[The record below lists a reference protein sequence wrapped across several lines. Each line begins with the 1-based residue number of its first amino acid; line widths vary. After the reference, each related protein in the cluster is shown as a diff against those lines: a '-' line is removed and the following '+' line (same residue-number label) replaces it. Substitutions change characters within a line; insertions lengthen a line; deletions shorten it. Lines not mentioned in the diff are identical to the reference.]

1 MEFFGLLQIS
11 LTAYIALLLLSVI
24 VPQML
29 LALSVRYSV
38 RANSIRNGEI
48 YSLMTLCFGFIPA
61 IVYACVKSKLAAEP
75 IDTPQKLADKKRST
89 TCIVLAVVLGIVLF
103 IAAIGIVVAG
113 TVMSVSAM

>member
-1 MEFFGLLQIS
+1 MEYFSILQIS
-11 LTAYIALLLLSVI
+11 LTAYIALLVFSLI
-24 VPQML
+24 VPQLL

-38 RANSIRNGEI
+38 RANSIKNGEI
-48 YSLMTLCFGFIPA
+48 YSLMTLCFGYIPA
-61 IVYACVKSKLAAEP
+61 IVYACVKNKLATEP
-75 IDTPQKLADKKRST
+75 INTQQKLADKKRST